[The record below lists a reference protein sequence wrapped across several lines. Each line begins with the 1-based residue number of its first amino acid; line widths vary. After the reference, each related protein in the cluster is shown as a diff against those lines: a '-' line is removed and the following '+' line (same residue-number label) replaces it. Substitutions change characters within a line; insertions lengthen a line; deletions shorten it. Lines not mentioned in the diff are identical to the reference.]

1 MKFEIGEVARR
12 AGVRAS
18 AVRYYEKQGLLS
30 PERGNGGR
38 RVFTNESIERMVLI
52 RYAKGL
58 GFSLRDIRK
67 LLSGYADE
75 TPAGVRWSE
84 LAAAK
89 LVEVDALLKRV
100 EGMRSGLQ
108 RISGCKCRD
117 LAQCA
122 HAIAAKACTAG

>member
-18 AVRYYEKQGLLS
+18 AVRYYEKQGLIS

-38 RVFTNESIERMVLI
+38 RVFTSEAVERIALI

-58 GFSLRDIRK
+58 GFSLMDIRK
-67 LLSGYADE
+67 LLTGFADE

-84 LAAAK
+84 LAAVK
-89 LVEVDALLKRV
+89 LVEVEALMKRV
-100 EGMRSGLQ
+100 EGMRAGLQ
-108 RISGCKCRD
+108 RISGCRCRD
-117 LAQCA
+117 LEQCA
-122 HAIAAKACTAG
+122 HAIASTRCDS

>member
-1 MKFEIGEVARR
+1 MKLEIGEVARR

-18 AVRYYEKQGLLS
+18 AVRYYEKQGLIS
-30 PERGNGGR
+30 PDRGNGGR
-38 RVFTNESIERMVLI
+38 RVFTNESVERIALI
-52 RYAKGL
+52 RYAKAL

-67 LLSGYADE
+67 LLTGYADG
-75 TPAGVRWSE
+75 TPAGERWSE

-89 LVEVDALLKRV
+89 LLEVEALLRRV
-100 EGMRSGLQ
+100 EGMRAGLQ

-122 HAIAAKACTAG
+122 HAIAATSCAAS